1 MFRKWGVADMLPRTL
16 KLKLFL
22 LEISHLL
29 QELHDSTHLQSP
41 SMWGELKPGQSYE
54 EDLLPM

>member
-1 MFRKWGVADMLPRTL
+1 MLPRTL

-22 LEISHLL
+22 LEIEHVL